1 MYCTKS
7 WAQRRIELGLP
18 PISPL
23 SVPRR
28 VQSTVA
34 PKDYIGELATV
45 MANEIVEKIG
55 LEVLKAQKK
64 DKKAN
69 PVRTTMELL
78 IPVYTGLLEKTIHEM
93 IKEGK
98 IQKELVEAV
107 SANLGRQTLQKM
119 EQLLTDLL

>member
-1 MYCTKS
+1 
-7 WAQRRIELGLP
+7 
-18 PISPL
+18 
-23 SVPRR
+23 
-28 VQSTVA
+28 VA